1 MRFLEHIL
9 KISIRLLWNLNPRKI
24 KAHSKRVLLEYL
36 KYIGIIYHDEY
47 IDFMKRSE
55 SVDLTFID
63 NGNFIRDAVKLY
75 NESVELWQDAKISE
89 TSNVSEEVMLA
100 QRFYYVGIADVVIG
114 VLGIISGI
122 AVALIFW

>member
-1 MRFLEHIL
+1 M
-9 KISIRLLWNLNPRKI
+9 NPRKI

-122 AVALIFW
+122 AVALFF

>member
-1 MRFLEHIL
+1 M
-9 KISIRLLWNLNPRKI
+9 
-24 KAHSKRVLLEYL
+24 
-36 KYIGIIYHDEY
+36 
-47 IDFMKRSE
+47 
-55 SVDLTFID
+55 
-63 NGNFIRDAVKLY
+63 Y